1 MSRIVEEFTKGLWK
15 EIPPFRFVLGLC
27 SVLAVTTSVES
38 AVGLGGGVV
47 FVLIMSNVL
56 VSLMRKIIPD
66 KVRIAVFIVIIASG
80 VIIVELVMQAY
91 FYGLFQVLGIW
102 IPLIVVNCLV
112 LGRAEA
118 FARKESV
125 VLALVDALGMGIG
138 FTMSLTVLAS
148 LREIIGVGTWFGIS
162 VMPEWYLGFPY
173 IVKPAGAFVCL
184 GGILA
189 IMNVVSAR
197 LDAKKREAE
206 AA

>member
-1 MSRIVEEFTKGLWK
+1 MSRIVDEFTKGLWK

-27 SVLAVTTSVES
+27 SVLAVTTSVSS

-56 VSLMRKIIPD
+56 VSVFRKIIPD
-66 KVRIAVFIVIIASG
+66 KVRIAVFIVIIATG
-80 VIIVELVMQAY
+80 VIIVELTMQAY

-125 VLALVDALGMGIG
+125 LLALVDALGMGIG
-138 FTMSLTVLAS
+138 FTLSLSLLAS
-148 LREIIGVGTWFGIS
+148 LREIIGVGTWFGMSI
-162 VMPEWYLGFPY
+162 MPEWYVGFSY
-173 IVKPAGAFVCL
+173 IVSPPGAFVCL
-184 GGILA
+184 GLILG
-189 IMNVVSAR
+189 IMNVIS
-197 LDAKKREAE
+197 DKMEAKKQEAV
-206 AA
+206 

>member
-1 MSRIVEEFTKGLWK
+1 MSRIVDEFTKGLWK

-27 SVLAVTTSVES
+27 SVLAVTTSVSS

-56 VSLMRKIIPD
+56 VSVFRKIIPD

-80 VIIVELVMQAY
+80 VIIVELTMQAY

-125 VLALVDALGMGIG
+125 LLALVDALGMGIG
-138 FTMSLTVLAS
+138 FTLSLTVLAS
-148 LREIIGVGTWFGIS
+148 LREIIGAGTWFGLSI
-162 VMPEWYLGFPY
+162 MPEWYIGFPY
-173 IVKPAGAFVCL
+173 IIRPPGAFVCL
-184 GGILA
+184 GIILG
-189 IMNVVSAR
+189 IMNVISAKME
-197 LDAKKREAE
+197 AKKQQ

>member
-1 MSRIVEEFTKGLWK
+1 MSRIVKEFTKGLWD

-27 SVLAVTTSVES
+27 SVLAVTTSVSS

-56 VSLMRKIIPD
+56 VSVFRKIIPD

-91 FYGLFQVLGIW
+91 FYGLYQVLGIW
-102 IPLIVVNCLV
+102 IPLIVVNCVV

-125 VLALVDALGMGIG
+125 VLALADALGMGIG
-138 FTMSLTVLAS
+138 FTISLTVLAA
-148 LREIIGVGTWFGIS
+148 LREIIGVGTFFGIS
-162 VMPEWYLGFPY
+162 VMPEWYAGFPY
-173 IVKPAGAFVCL
+173 IIKPPGAFVCL
-184 GGILA
+184 GIILG

-197 LDAKKREAE
+197 IDAKKQQ

>member
-1 MSRIVEEFTKGLWK
+1 MSRIKDEFIKGLWK

-27 SVLAVTTSVES
+27 SVLAVTTSFES
-38 AVGLGGGVV
+38 ALGLGGGVV

-56 VSLMRKIIPD
+56 VSALRKIIPD
-66 KVRIAVFIVIIASG
+66 KVRIAVFIVIIATG

-118 FARKESV
+118 FARKESI
-125 VLALVDALGMGIG
+125 LLSLVDALGMGIG
-138 FTMSLTVLAS
+138 FTMSLTFLAS
-148 LREIIGVGTWFGIS
+148 LREIIGTGAWFGMR
-162 VMPEWYLGFPY
+162 VMPEWYGGFAY

-184 GGILA
+184 GIILA
-189 IMNVVSAR
+189 IMNVISAK
-197 LDAKKREAE
+197 LDAKKQEA
-206 AA
+206 